1 MRITRSALIAALLL
15 VPAVASAQH
24 KATAVGQGARAVVN
38 VRAGL
43 MMPEVFRVV
52 ESSAAQ
58 ATWQGDRFTEYLIKF
73 TVAANTQWSFAADAL
88 PHGVTLLARGGEWRG
103 AQDSDLVVQRG
114 AVTNGTEVLVRV
126 RVADGASIHWREE
139 LKFSAS
145 ASMQMAP
152 RFVAED

>member
-1 MRITRSALIAALLL
+1 MRLSTSTLIAALVL

-24 KATAVGQGARAVVN
+24 KATAYGPGARAVVN
-38 VRAGL
+38 ATAGL
-43 MMPEVFRVV
+43 MMPEMFRVV
-52 ESSAAQ
+52 ESAAAQ
-58 ATWQGDRFTEYLIKF
+58 ATWQGDRYTEYLIKY

-103 AQDSDLVVQRG
+103 ALDSDLVVQRG

-126 RVADGASIHWREE
+126 RVADGASINWREE

-145 ASMQMAP
+145 GSMQSAP
-152 RFVAED
+152 IFVADN